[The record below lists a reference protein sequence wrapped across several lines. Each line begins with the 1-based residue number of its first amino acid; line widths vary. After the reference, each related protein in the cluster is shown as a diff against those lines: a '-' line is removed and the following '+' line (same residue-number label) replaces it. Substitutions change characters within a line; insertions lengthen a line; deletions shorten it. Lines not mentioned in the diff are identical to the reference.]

1 MSRSG
6 AALEGQVRAR
16 MAFVEEFEYLEAV
29 PAARARVRGR
39 GKVRVMV
46 TRVKVPRKGMHGTR
60 DIESASMWEIALEIS
75 RQRACGIVLPRCTRY
90 EQIAGDSNWEE
101 EPTSMK
107 TCGEGPTVQGPCL
120 PSCSPGLVATQL
132 GTPHSGRRRESGM
145 DLTFL

>member
-60 DIESASMWEIALEIS
+60 DIEAASMWEIALEIS
-75 RQRACGIVLPRCTRY
+75 SQRACGRSHSRY
-90 EQIAGDSNWEE
+90 RGSEHVG
-101 EPTSMK
+101 
-107 TCGEGPTVQGPCL
+107 
-120 PSCSPGLVATQL
+120 
-132 GTPHSGRRRESGM
+132 
-145 DLTFL
+145 